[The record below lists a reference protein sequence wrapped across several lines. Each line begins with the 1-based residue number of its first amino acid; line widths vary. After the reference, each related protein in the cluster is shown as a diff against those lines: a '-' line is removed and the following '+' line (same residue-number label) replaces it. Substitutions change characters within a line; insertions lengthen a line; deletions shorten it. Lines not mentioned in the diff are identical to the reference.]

1 MYNAPYQGVANDLA
15 KYGRYGDSMLV
26 HMNPIEVQMLSS
38 LSPTG
43 RLTTNPMT
51 GQKEAFLPFLAP
63 LLGSF
68 LGQAALPTII
78 PALAG
83 KTALAGA
90 IGSGLATTAATGDLE
105 QGIMSGITGFGIGSA
120 LGTSA
125 SAGNE
130 LVKQAT
136 TDLAT
141 KEAAQAALSEQ
152 ATKSLTEAQLR
163 EAAAKS
169 ALSSQGMAAANAPS
183 LPGFTDQI
191 AGAPEMLGNI
201 PSITPALQDPNYLSA
216 LSAQNIGAQGVT
228 EAQKA
233 LSTAQAN
240 IPMSE
245 RLTSPFREP
254 GAFFSGLTEPSS
266 FLPAYVGETGRMTR
280 EMELA
285 GRGSMKDYEEE
296 QNAQRLKTLRDIS
309 GVYGR
314 ASSAYGLGYAQGGE
328 VKRYG
333 VGGVTNTQI
342 SNQKVADLQD
352 LVNQYNT
359 INGLNIP
366 DPKEVQLSLRGSEF
380 VPPPAASYSAL
391 DVGGAGYLPGVAP
404 EFQYFREPPPAE
416 DTGYVPPPP
425 GTIAGGGGLYGD
437 FDFSGIDF
445 SQFPEYRQDA
455 MQAMAE
461 SQQAAPAAMP
471 NIDFSS
477 LYGGIGAFNQPEMQT
492 MEQAAVMPE
501 EQRILAARELQ
512 VPISEL
518 SMDEMDDESS
528 LFARGRDFRDRRYGG
543 GMMYDEGGMTEGD
556 MGNRSIVE
564 MTVAAIRG
572 EVENADEI
580 ISRFLDMY
588 GPEAFTELRDR
599 VLKDIVPGA
608 QTEGM
613 IEGEGGGQDDLV
625 EGMIGTQR
633 PVAVSPGEYIIPADV
648 VSLAGGGYSGDG
660 AKYFD
665 NLIEDIRM
673 KTMGKTD
680 QIKPYRTGGRS

>member
-1 MYNAPYQGVANDLA
+1 MYNAPYQGVANQLA
-15 KYGRYGDSMLV
+15 GYGRYGDSMLV
-26 HMNPIEVQMLSS
+26 HMNPIEVQMLAS

-43 RLTTNPMT
+43 RLTDNPYT

-90 IGSGLATTAATGDLE
+90 IGSGLATTAVTGDLE

-120 LGTSA
+120 LGASA
-125 SAGNE
+125 GAGNE

-152 ATKSLTEAQLR
+152 ATKALTEAQLR
-163 EAAAKS
+163 EAASSA
-169 ALSSQGMAAANAPS
+169 ALSTQGTMAANAPM

-216 LSAQNIGAQGVT
+216 LSAQNVGAQGVT

-233 LSTAQAN
+233 LATAQAN
-240 IPMSE
+240 IPVTE

-266 FLPAYVGETGRMTR
+266 FLPVYVGESGRMAR
-280 EMELA
+280 EQELM
-285 GRGSMKDYEEE
+285 GRGSMRAYEEE
-296 QNAQRLKTLRDIS
+296 QEAQRQKTLGDIS
-309 GVYGR
+309 GVYNR
-314 ASSAYGLGYAQGGE
+314 IRSAYPVGYAQGGQVE
-328 VKRYG
+328 KYKAG
-333 VGGVTNTQI
+333 AAI
-342 SNQKVADLQD
+342 PNQQEQEINDLQG
-352 LVNQYNT
+352 LVDQYNA
-359 INGLNIP
+359 INNLNIP

-404 EFQYFREPPPAE
+404 EFQYFREPPPPPP
-416 DTGYVPPPP
+416 TGYVPPPP
-425 GTIAGGGGLYGD
+425 GTIAGGGGPYGD

-445 SQFPEYRQDA
+445 SQFPQYQGDIVQP
-455 MQAMAE
+455 MVD
-461 SQQAAPAAMP
+461 SQQQMAAAPMP

-477 LYGGIGAFNQPEMQT
+477 LYGGIGAFNQPEMPVV
-492 MEQAAVMPE
+492 EQAALMPE

-518 SMDEMDDESS
+518 SMDEMDDE
-528 LFARGRDFRDRRYGG
+528 LNPFARSRNFRERRYGG
-543 GMMYDEGGMTEGD
+543 GMMYAEGGMTEGD
-556 MGNRSIVE
+556 MTDRSIVE

-680 QIKPYRTGGRS
+680 QIKPYRRGGRS

>member
-1 MYNAPYQGVANDLA
+1 MYNAPYQGVANQLA
-15 KYGRYGDSMLV
+15 GYGRYGDSMLV
-26 HMNPIEVQMLSS
+26 HMNPIEVQMLAS

-43 RLTTNPMT
+43 RLTDNPYT
-51 GQKEAFLPFLAP
+51 GQKEAFLTFLAP

-120 LGTSA
+120 LGASA
-125 SAGNE
+125 GAGNE

-141 KEAAQAALSEQ
+141 KQAAQTALSEQ
-152 ATKSLTEAQLR
+152 TTKALTEAQLR
-163 EAAAKS
+163 EAAAK
-169 ALSSQGMAAANAPS
+169 AAIPQPPVATPFVE
-183 LPGFTDQI
+183 GI
-191 AGAPEMLGNI
+191 AGAPDMPFNLPN
-201 PSITPALQDPNYLSA
+201 ITPALQDPNYLSA
-216 LSAQNIGAQGVT
+216 LSAQNVGAQGVT

-233 LSTAQAN
+233 LATAQAN
-240 IPMSE
+240 IPVTE

-266 FLPAYVGETGRMTR
+266 FLPMYVGESGRMAR
-280 EMELA
+280 EQELM
-285 GRGSMKDYEEE
+285 GRGSMRAYEEE
-296 QNAQRLKTLRDIS
+296 QEAQRQKTLGDIS
-309 GVYGR
+309 GVYNR
-314 ASSAYGLGYAQGGE
+314 IRSAYPVGYAQGGQVE
-328 VKRYG
+328 KYKAG
-333 VGGVTNTQI
+333 AAI
-342 SNQKVADLQD
+342 PNQQEQKINDLQG
-352 LVNQYNT
+352 LVDQYNA
-359 INGLNIP
+359 INNLNIP

-404 EFQYFREPPPAE
+404 EFQYFREPPPPPP
-416 DTGYVPPPP
+416 TGYVPPPP
-425 GTIAGGGGLYGD
+425 GTVAGGGGPYGD

-445 SQFPEYRQDA
+445 SQFPQYQGDIVQP
-455 MQAMAE
+455 MVD
-461 SQQAAPAAMP
+461 SQQQMAAAPMP

-501 EQRILAARELQ
+501 EERILAARELQ

-518 SMDEMDDESS
+518 SMDEMDDE
-528 LFARGRDFRDRRYGG
+528 LNPFARSRNFGERRYGG
-543 GMMYDEGGMTEGD
+543 GMMYAEGGMTEGD
-556 MGNRSIVE
+556 MADRSIVE